1 MEREITTETAVAM
14 AQQEAEKATEKLDR
28 LNFESKSEPLMDT
41 KKEWFAKQLAMQFAR
56 VMVHRLY
63 LK

>member
-1 MEREITTETAVAM
+1 MEHEITRETAVAM

-28 LNFESKSEPLMDT
+28 LNAETHSEPLMDY

-56 VMVHRLY
+56 VMIHRLY
-63 LK
+63 VK